1 MSPSRTLPQWRFVL
15 LGLAASVC
23 LPALAQAQVQ
33 PDASRT
39 VAAVEV
45 QAPATADAVHEQ
57 PAIAP
62 PAVSAPAVPQP
73 YMPLQT
79 SNGKPVLQ
87 DPEARRKRVLVVGR
101 ATERLL
107 AMQVASP
114 GVHPRPIDGEQ
125 ASRSYQRY
133 LKSFET
139 KIPERF
145 DTGLDVKK

>member
-1 MSPSRTLPQWRFVL
+1 MSPSRSHPHWRLVL
-15 LGLAASVC
+15 LGLAASVG
-23 LPALAQAQVQ
+23 LPALAQAQ
-33 PDASRT
+33 PDPSRT

-45 QAPATADAVHEQ
+45 NTPAPANAVHDQ

-62 PAVSAPAVPQP
+62 SSVSAPAVPQP
-73 YMPLQT
+73 YMPLPT
-79 SNGKPVLQ
+79 SHGKPVLQ

-107 AMQVASP
+107 AMQTASP

-145 DTGLDVKK
+145 ETGLDVKK

>member
-1 MSPSRTLPQWRFVL
+1 MLQPSSLPLWRSVL
-15 LGLAASVC
+15 LLGMAASAGLACVA
-23 LPALAQAQVQ
+23 ARAE
-33 PDASRT
+33 ASRA

-45 QAPATADAVHEQ
+45 DPAPQTAPPSPNIDNTVRLAPAKPV
-57 PAIAP
+57 
-62 PAVSAPAVPQP
+62 
-73 YMPLQT
+73 YLPLRT
-79 SNGKPVLQ
+79 ETGKPVVA
-87 DPEARRKRVLVVGR
+87 DPEARRKRVIVVGS

-107 AMQVASP
+107 ALQTASP

>member
-1 MSPSRTLPQWRFVL
+1 MSPSRSLPHWRLVL

-23 LPALAQAQVQ
+23 LPALAQAQ

-45 QAPATADAVHEQ
+45 QTPASTDAVREQ
-57 PAIAP
+57 PAIAS
-62 PAVSAPAVPQP
+62 PAVGAQAAPQP
-73 YMPLQT
+73 YTPLQT

>member
-1 MSPSRTLPQWRFVL
+1 MSQSLSLPTWRSVL
-15 LGLAASVC
+15 MLGLAAGSGLLACAVHAEPSRAVVSVE
-23 LPALAQAQVQ
+23 A
-33 PDASRT
+33 
-39 VAAVEV
+39 EV
-45 QAPATADAVHEQ
+45 PSLEMTRQAPVVDIPERVSPAT
-57 PAIAP
+57 
-62 PAVSAPAVPQP
+62 QP
-73 YMPLQT
+73 YIPLT
-79 SNGKPVLQ
+79 TENSNPSLENPVIWRSR
-87 DPEARRKRVLVVGR
+87 PIIIGS

-133 LKSFET
+133 IKSFET

>member
-1 MSPSRTLPQWRFVL
+1 MSPSRSLPHWRLVL
-15 LGLAASVC
+15 LGLAASVG
-23 LPALAQAQVQ
+23 LTALAQAQS
-33 PDASRT
+33 DASRT

-45 QAPATADAVHEQ
+45 QPPAPTDAVREQ

-62 PAVSAPAVPQP
+62 PAVSAPAMPQP
-73 YMPLQT
+73 YMQLQT

-125 ASRSYQRY
+125 ARRSYQRY

-145 DTGLDVKK
+145 EAGVDVKQ

>member
-1 MSPSRTLPQWRFVL
+1 MSPSRTLPHWRFVL
-15 LGLAASVC
+15 LGLATSVG
-23 LPALAQAQVQ
+23 LPALAQVQ

-45 QAPATADAVHEQ
+45 QALAPADAVREQ

-62 PAVSAPAVPQP
+62 SAVGNPPVSPT
-73 YMPLQT
+73 YIPLHT
-79 SNGKPVLQ
+79 SNGKPMLQ
-87 DPEARRKRVLVVGR
+87 DPEARRQRVLLVGS

-107 AMQVASP
+107 AMQTASP
-114 GVHPRPIDGEQ
+114 GVYPRPIDGEQ
-125 ASRSYQRY
+125 ARRSYQRY

-145 DTGLDVKK
+145 EAGVDVKQ

>member
-1 MSPSRTLPQWRFVL
+1 LVL
-15 LGLAASVC
+15 LGLAASVG
-23 LPALAQAQVQ
+23 LPALAQAQ
-33 PDASRT
+33 PDPSRT

-45 QAPATADAVHEQ
+45 NTPAPANAVHDQ
-57 PAIAP
+57 PAIGP
-62 PAVSAPAVPQP
+62 SSVSAPAVPQP
-73 YMPLQT
+73 YMPLPYMPLPT
-79 SNGKPVLQ
+79 SHGKPVLQ

-107 AMQVASP
+107 AMQTASP

-145 DTGLDVKK
+145 ETGLDVKK